1 LYREGNTMTISQEIT
16 DNLTSAITA
25 WVTVA
30 TLELNLERMQLL
42 GACLKAHDAD
52 VRVEVALREGSII
65 LAAINAAGKRTELFR
80 HDVEPLRPQSP
91 FGGPES
97 SGRH

>member
-1 LYREGNTMTISQEIT
+1 MTISQEIT
-16 DNLTSAITA
+16 NNLTSAITA
-25 WVTVA
+25 WVTAA

-52 VRVEVALREGSII
+52 VHVEVALRQGSII
-65 LAAINAAGKRTELFR
+65 LAAINNAAAKRTELFR
-80 HDVEPLRPQSP
+80 HDVEPLHPQSP
-91 FGGPES
+91 FGEPES